1 MLSLNVFYDAPEQ
14 LEQLV
19 TARFG
24 SQTLRLESCAG
35 APGPRAPSRRAWAMA
50 SSEADEI
57 KAGLER
63 VRKRE
68 EDLDGCEALLVAK
81 EYDVDQAALKRQL
94 KDLEAERLEAIATG
108 KHGRASAA
116 ASGSP
121 QPPIS
126 DVADDDERSEDC
138 RGHVEPGFDS
148 SEVTRLDYVAKNLF
162 QTHGKDAVIKII
174 NGLRE
179 TFPSNITLTDLQG
192 IGGEDLVKILVQIA
206 AGNYV
211 EAAALSE
218 MIARGT
224 RECEE

>member
-1 MLSLNVFYDAPEQ
+1 M
-14 LEQLV
+14 
-19 TARFG
+19 R
-24 SQTLRLESCAG
+24 
-35 APGPRAPSRRAWAMA
+35 

-57 KAGLER
+57 EARLAR
-63 VRKRE
+63 ARKPE
-68 EDLDGCEALLVAK
+68 DDLDARLALVIA
-81 EYDVDQAALKRQL
+81 RQQERQGVI
-94 KDLEAERLEAIATG
+94 KDLEAERREAIATG

-126 DVADDDERSEDC
+126 DAADDDES
-138 RGHVEPGFDS
+138 GQVEPSFDS
-148 SEVTRLDYVAKNLF
+148 SEVDRLDCVAKCLF
-162 QTHGKDAVIKII
+162 KTHGKDAVIKII

-206 AGNYV
+206 ADNYV

>member
-1 MLSLNVFYDAPEQ
+1 
-14 LEQLV
+14 
-19 TARFG
+19 
-24 SQTLRLESCAG
+24 
-35 APGPRAPSRRAWAMA
+35 MA
-50 SSEADEI
+50 SSEVGEI
-57 KAGLER
+57 KARLER

-68 EDLDGCEALLVAK
+68 EDLDGRLALLVAK
-81 EYDVDQAALKRQL
+81 EHDVDQAALERQL
-94 KDLEAERLEAIATG
+94 KDLEAERREAIATG

-126 DVADDDERSEDC
+126 DAAGDDESSKDC
-138 RGHVEPGFDS
+138 PGQVEPSFDS
-148 SEVTRLDYVAKNLF
+148 SEVDRLDCVAKCLF
-162 QTHGKDAVIKII
+162 KTHGKDAVIKII

>member
-1 MLSLNVFYDAPEQ
+1 M
-14 LEQLV
+14 
-19 TARFG
+19 R
-24 SQTLRLESCAG
+24 
-35 APGPRAPSRRAWAMA
+35 

-57 KAGLER
+57 EARLAR
-63 VRKRE
+63 ARKLE
-68 EDLDGCEALLVAK
+68 EDLDARLALVIAK
-81 EYDVDQAALKRQL
+81 GDGLDQAEQERQL
-94 KDLEAERLEAIATG
+94 KDLEAERREAIATG

-126 DVADDDERSEDC
+126 DAADDDESREDC
-138 RGHVEPGFDS
+138 PGQVEPSFDS
-148 SEVTRLDYVAKNLF
+148 SEVDRLDCVAKCLSK
-162 QTHGKDAVIKII
+162 THGKDAVIKII
-174 NGLRE
+174 NGLRD
-179 TFPSNITLTDLQG
+179 TFASNITPTDLQDM
-192 IGGEDLVKILVQIA
+192 GGEDLVKILVEIA

>member
-1 MLSLNVFYDAPEQ
+1 MH
-14 LEQLV
+14 
-19 TARFG
+19 T
-24 SQTLRLESCAG
+24 
-35 APGPRAPSRRAWAMA
+35 
-50 SSEADEI
+50 SEADENE
-57 KAGLER
+57 ARLER

-68 EDLDGCEALLVAK
+68 EDLDGRLALLVAK
-81 EYDVDQAALKRQL
+81 EHDVDQAALERQL

-126 DVADDDERSEDC
+126 DAAGDDESSKDC
-138 RGHVEPGFDS
+138 PGQVEPSFDS
-148 SEVTRLDYVAKNLF
+148 SEVDRLDCVAKCLF
-162 QTHGKDAVIKII
+162 KTHGKDAVIKII

-179 TFPSNITLTDLQG
+179 TFASNITLTDLQG

-206 AGNYV
+206 ADNYV

>member
-1 MLSLNVFYDAPEQ
+1 M
-14 LEQLV
+14 
-19 TARFG
+19 R
-24 SQTLRLESCAG
+24 
-35 APGPRAPSRRAWAMA
+35 

-57 KAGLER
+57 EARLAR
-63 VRKRE
+63 ARKLE
-68 EDLDGCEALLVAK
+68 EDQFVRLALVIAK
-81 EYDVDQAALKRQL
+81 EDDLDQAEQERQL
-94 KDLEAERLEAIATG
+94 KDLEAERREAIATG

-126 DVADDDERSEDC
+126 DAAGDDESSLDC
-138 RGHVEPGFDS
+138 
-148 SEVTRLDYVAKNLF
+148 VAKCLF
-162 QTHGKDAVIKII
+162 KTHGKDAVIKII

-179 TFPSNITLTDLQG
+179 TFASNITLTDLQG

-206 AGNYV
+206 ADNYV

>member
-1 MLSLNVFYDAPEQ
+1 MRP
-14 LEQLV
+14 LEAEEIE
-19 TARFG
+19 AR
-24 SQTLRLESCAG
+24 SA
-35 APGPRAPSRRAWAMA
+35 RA
-50 SSEADEI
+50 D
-57 KAGLER
+57 KL
-63 VRKRE
+63 E
-68 EDLDGCEALLVAK
+68 EDLDARLAPVVA
-81 EYDVDQAALKRQL
+81 RQQERQCVI
-94 KDLEAERLEAIATG
+94 KDLEAERREAIATG

-126 DVADDDERSEDC
+126 DAAGDDESSKDC
-138 RGHVEPGFDS
+138 PGQVEPSFDS
-148 SEVTRLDYVAKNLF
+148 SEVDRLDCVAKCLF
-162 QTHGKDAVIKII
+162 KTHGKDAVIKII

-192 IGGEDLVKILVQIA
+192 IGGEDLVKILVEIA

>member
-50 SSEADEI
+50 SSEAGEI
-57 KAGLER
+57 EARLER
-63 VRKRE
+63 VRKQE
-68 EDLDGCEALLVAK
+68 EDLDGRLALLVAK
-81 EYDVDQAALKRQL
+81 EHDVDQAALERQL

-126 DVADDDERSEDC
+126 DAADDDESSEDC

-148 SEVTRLDYVAKNLF
+148 SEVTRLDYVAQNL
-162 QTHGKDAVIKII
+162 GKDAVIKLI
-174 NGLRE
+174 NALRN
-179 TFPSNITLTDLQG
+179 TFALNITPTDLQDM
-192 IGGEDLVKILVQIA
+192 GGEDLVKILVQIA
-206 AGNYV
+206 AGNCV
-211 EAAALSE
+211 GAADLSE
-218 MIARGT
+218 MHARGT

>member
-1 MLSLNVFYDAPEQ
+1 
-14 LEQLV
+14 
-19 TARFG
+19 
-24 SQTLRLESCAG
+24 
-35 APGPRAPSRRAWAMA
+35 MA
-50 SSEADEI
+50 SSEAGEI
-57 KAGLER
+57 KARLER

-68 EDLDGCEALLVAK
+68 EDLDGRLALLVAK
-81 EYDVDQAALKRQL
+81 EHDVDQAARERQL

-126 DVADDDERSEDC
+126 DAAGDDESSKDC
-138 RGHVEPGFDS
+138 PGQVEPSFDS
-148 SEVTRLDYVAKNLF
+148 SEVDRLDCVAKCLF
-162 QTHGKDAVIKII
+162 KTHGKDAVIKII

-192 IGGEDLVKILVQIA
+192 IGGEDLIKILVQIA
-206 AGNYV
+206 ADNYV
-211 EAAALSE
+211 EAADLSE

>member
-1 MLSLNVFYDAPEQ
+1 MRSL
-14 LEQLV
+14 
-19 TARFG
+19 
-24 SQTLRLESCAG
+24 
-35 APGPRAPSRRAWAMA
+35 
-50 SSEADEI
+50 EADEI
-57 KAGLER
+57 EARLARTRKLED
-63 VRKRE
+63 
-68 EDLDGCEALLVAK
+68 DLDARLALVIA
-81 EYDVDQAALKRQL
+81 RQQERQGVI
-94 KDLEAERLEAIATG
+94 KDLEAERREAIATG
-108 KHGRASAA
+108 KHGRASDITADGHEWLPEEDLLEPLEEVQRMQDEDGQEWFASAA

-126 DVADDDERSEDC
+126 DAAGDDESSKDC
-138 RGHVEPGFDS
+138 PGQVEPSFDS
-148 SEVTRLDYVAKNLF
+148 SEVDRLDCVAKCLF
-162 QTHGKDAVIKII
+162 KTHGKDAVIKII

-192 IGGEDLVKILVQIA
+192 IGGEYLVKILVQIA

>member
-1 MLSLNVFYDAPEQ
+1 MH
-14 LEQLV
+14 
-19 TARFG
+19 
-24 SQTLRLESCAG
+24 
-35 APGPRAPSRRAWAMA
+35 

-57 KAGLER
+57 EARLER

-68 EDLDGCEALLVAK
+68 EDLDGRLALLVAK
-81 EYDVDQAALKRQL
+81 EHDVDQAALERQL
-94 KDLEAERLEAIATG
+94 KDLEAERREAIATG

-126 DVADDDERSEDC
+126 DAAGDDESSKDC
-138 RGHVEPGFDS
+138 PGQVEPSFDS
-148 SEVTRLDYVAKNLF
+148 SEVDRLDCVAKCLF
-162 QTHGKDAVIKII
+162 KTHGKDAVIKII

-192 IGGEDLVKILVQIA
+192 IGGEDLVKILVEIA

>member
-1 MLSLNVFYDAPEQ
+1 
-14 LEQLV
+14 
-19 TARFG
+19 
-24 SQTLRLESCAG
+24 
-35 APGPRAPSRRAWAMA
+35 MA

-57 KAGLER
+57 KARLER

-68 EDLDGCEALLVAK
+68 EDLDGRLALLVAK
-81 EYDVDQAALKRQL
+81 EHDVDQAALKRQL
-94 KDLEAERLEAIATG
+94 KDLEAKRLEAIATG

-126 DVADDDERSEDC
+126 DAAGDDESSKDC
-138 RGHVEPGFDS
+138 PGQVEPSFDS
-148 SEVTRLDYVAKNLF
+148 SEVDRLDCVAKCLF
-162 QTHGKDAVIKII
+162 KTHGKDAVIKII

-179 TFPSNITLTDLQG
+179 TFPSNSTLTDLQG

-206 AGNYV
+206 ADNYV

>member
-1 MLSLNVFYDAPEQ
+1 M
-14 LEQLV
+14 
-19 TARFG
+19 R
-24 SQTLRLESCAG
+24 
-35 APGPRAPSRRAWAMA
+35 

-57 KAGLER
+57 EARLAR
-63 VRKRE
+63 ARKLE
-68 EDLDGCEALLVAK
+68 EDLDARLALVIAK
-81 EYDVDQAALKRQL
+81 ADDLDQAEQERQL
-94 KDLEAERLEAIATG
+94 KDLEAERREAIATG

-126 DVADDDERSEDC
+126 DAADDDESSEDC
-138 RGHVEPGFDS
+138 RGKVEPGFDS
-148 SEVTRLDYVAKNLF
+148 EEVARLDYVATNLF

-179 TFPSNITLTDLQG
+179 TFASNITLTDLQG

-206 AGNYV
+206 ADNYV

>member
-1 MLSLNVFYDAPEQ
+1 M
-14 LEQLV
+14 
-19 TARFG
+19 R
-24 SQTLRLESCAG
+24 
-35 APGPRAPSRRAWAMA
+35 

-57 KAGLER
+57 EARLAR
-63 VRKRE
+63 ARKLE
-68 EDLDGCEALLVAK
+68 EDLDARLALVIAK
-81 EYDVDQAALKRQL
+81 EDDLDQAKQERQL
-94 KDLEAERLEAIATG
+94 KDLEAERREAIATG

-126 DVADDDERSEDC
+126 DAAGDDESSKDC
-138 RGHVEPGFDS
+138 PGQVEPSFDS
-148 SEVTRLDYVAKNLF
+148 SEVDRLDCVAKFLF
-162 QTHGKDAVIKII
+162 KTHGKDAVIKII

-179 TFPSNITLTDLQG
+179 TFPSNSTLTDLQG
-192 IGGEDLVKILVQIA
+192 IGGEDLVNILVQIA
-206 AGNYV
+206 ADNYV

>member
-1 MLSLNVFYDAPEQ
+1 MRSSNV
-14 LEQLV
+14 
-19 TARFG
+19 
-24 SQTLRLESCAG
+24 
-35 APGPRAPSRRAWAMA
+35 
-50 SSEADEI
+50 DEI
-57 KAGLER
+57 EARLAR
-63 VRKRE
+63 ARKLE
-68 EDLDGCEALLVAK
+68 EDLDARLALVIAK
-81 EYDVDQAALKRQL
+81 ADDLDPAGQERQL
-94 KDLEAERLEAIATG
+94 KNLEAERREAIATG

-126 DVADDDERSEDC
+126 DAADDDESSEDC
-138 RGHVEPGFDS
+138 PGQLEPSFDS
-148 SEVTRLDYVAKNLF
+148 SEVDRLDCVAKCLF
-162 QTHGKDAVIKII
+162 NTHGKDAVIKII

-192 IGGEDLVKILVQIA
+192 IGGEYLVKILVQISA
-206 AGNYV
+206 DNYV

>member
-1 MLSLNVFYDAPEQ
+1 
-14 LEQLV
+14 
-19 TARFG
+19 
-24 SQTLRLESCAG
+24 
-35 APGPRAPSRRAWAMA
+35 MA

-57 KAGLER
+57 KARLER

-68 EDLDGCEALLVAK
+68 EDLDGRLALLVAK
-81 EYDVDQAALKRQL
+81 EHDVDQAALERQL

-126 DVADDDERSEDC
+126 DAADDDKSSEDC

-148 SEVTRLDYVAKNLF
+148 SEVTRLDYVAQNL
-162 QTHGKDAVIKII
+162 GKDAVIKLI
-174 NGLRE
+174 NAFRN
-179 TFPSNITLTDLQG
+179 TFALNITPTDLQDM
-192 IGGEDLVKILVQIA
+192 GGEYLVKILVQIA
-206 AGNYV
+206 AENCV
-211 EAAALSE
+211 WAADLSE
-218 MIARGT
+218 MHARGT

>member
-1 MLSLNVFYDAPEQ
+1 MRPLGM
-14 LEQLV
+14 
-19 TARFG
+19 R
-24 SQTLRLESCAG
+24 
-35 APGPRAPSRRAWAMA
+35 

-57 KAGLER
+57 EARL
-63 VRKRE
+63 RKRE
-68 EDLDGCEALLVAK
+68 EDLDARLALVIAK
-81 EYDVDQAALKRQL
+81 ADDLDQAEQGRQL
-94 KDLEAERLEAIATG
+94 KDLEAERREAIATG

-126 DVADDDERSEDC
+126 DAAGDDESSKDC
-138 RGHVEPGFDS
+138 PGQVEPSFDS
-148 SEVTRLDYVAKNLF
+148 SEVDRLDCVAKCLF
-162 QTHGKDAVIKII
+162 KTHGKDAVIKII

-206 AGNYV
+206 ADNYV

>member
-1 MLSLNVFYDAPEQ
+1 MFFYDAPEQ
-14 LEQLV
+14 LEQSV
-19 TARFG
+19 TALFD
-24 SQTLRLESCAG
+24 SLTPQLKSCAG
-35 APGPRAPSRRAWAMA
+35 APGPRAPSRRAWAMHT
-50 SSEADEI
+50 SEADENE
-57 KAGLER
+57 ARLER

-94 KDLEAERLEAIATG
+94 KDLEADRLEAIATG

-126 DVADDDERSEDC
+126 DAAGDDESSKDC
-138 RGHVEPGFDS
+138 PGQVEPSFDS
-148 SEVTRLDYVAKNLF
+148 SEVDRLDCVAKCLF
-162 QTHGKDAVIKII
+162 KTHGKDAVIKII

-179 TFPSNITLTDLQG
+179 TFASNITLTDLQG
-192 IGGEDLVKILVQIA
+192 IGGEDLVQILVQIA
-206 AGNYV
+206 DDNYV

>member
-1 MLSLNVFYDAPEQ
+1 M
-14 LEQLV
+14 
-19 TARFG
+19 R
-24 SQTLRLESCAG
+24 
-35 APGPRAPSRRAWAMA
+35 

-57 KAGLER
+57 EARLAR
-63 VRKRE
+63 ARKWE
-68 EDLDGCEALLVAK
+68 EDLGARLARMIEKEDGL
-81 EYDVDQAALKRQL
+81 DQAAWERQL
-94 KDLEAERLEAIATG
+94 KDLEAKRLEAIATG

-126 DVADDDERSEDC
+126 DAADDDESSEDC
-138 RGHVEPGFDS
+138 RGQVEPGFDS
-148 SEVTRLDYVAKNLF
+148 SEVARLDYVATNLF

-179 TFPSNITLTDLQG
+179 TFASNITLTDLQG

-206 AGNYV
+206 ADNYV